1 MGLQRCTSPL
11 EGVSSQVGEE
21 RQREGAVA
29 PKPRI
34 LDHGFGYG
42 EEERSV
48 CPREPGVRRAAVN
61 WEKQG
66 GEQHFLR
73 SWPYV
78 LGWQEGSETGL

>member
-1 MGLQRCTSPL
+1 M
-11 EGVSSQVGEE
+11 GEE

-48 CPREPGVRRAAVN
+48 CPREPVVRRAAVN

-73 SWPYV
+73 SCRMFWGGRKEV
-78 LGWQEGSETGL
+78 RQGSEHLSQVCSV